1 MSDLDTTI
9 EELRHCVDRLEAMA
23 GNPKT
28 AAITEVAGYLAT
40 VIDRLD
46 AELTPVLVDAEV
58 LRSVL
63 SDEPKAK

>member
-40 VIDRLD
+40 VIDRLE